1 VWTVTATYR
10 GKKADSVVAGELVTT
25 MERSED
31 YARVSAAI
39 AYIGERAPAQPGLDE
54 VAAAA
59 GLSPHHFHRLFRR
72 WAGLTPKRF
81 LQLLTLEEAKRR
93 LDASRSVLEAAYGAG
108 LSGPGRLHDLFV
120 GLEGVT
126 PAEYRRGGD
135 GVEIC
140 YGVADSPFGAALVGR
155 TERGVC
161 HLSFLEHAG
170 ADLAVAGLQA
180 EWPAARLGRDDGV
193 ASAVVAAIFAGDRP
207 PLDVRG
213 TNFQA
218 RVWDALLRIPEGGV
232 TCYED
237 VARALGRPGATRAVA
252 GAVARNRVA
261 WLIPCHRVIR
271 KVGETGGYRW
281 GRDRKQAILA
291 WEAARG
297 V

>member
-1 VWTVTATYR
+1 MGETMSQDYGR
-10 GKKADSVVAGELVTT
+10 VA
-25 MERSED
+25 
-31 YARVSAAI
+31 AAI
-39 AYIGERAPAQPGLDE
+39 AYIEARAPEQPGLEE
-54 VAAAA
+54 VAVAV

-81 LQLLTLEEAKRR
+81 LQLLTLESAKQR
-93 LDASRSVLEAAYGAG
+93 LDASRSVLDATYGVG

-126 PAEYRRGGD
+126 PGEYRSGGE
-135 GVEIC
+135 GVEIV

-155 TERGVC
+155 TARGVC
-161 HLSFLEHAG
+161 HLSFVDTGDADPALE
-170 ADLAVAGLQA
+170 GLRS
-180 EWPAARLGRDDGV
+180 EWPAARFRRGDEV
-193 ASAVVAAIFAGDRP
+193 AEAVVSSMFAGDRP

-218 RVWDALLRIPEGGV
+218 RVWEALLRIPEGEV

-237 VARALGRPGATRAVA
+237 VAAALGRPGATRAVA

-271 KVGETGGYRW
+271 KMGATGGYRW
-281 GRDRKQAILA
+281 GSDRKRAMLA

-297 V
+297 T

>member
-1 VWTVTATYR
+1 MRTYEAVSR
-10 GKKADSVVAGELVTT
+10 DYGRVA
-25 MERSED
+25 
-31 YARVSAAI
+31 AAI
-39 AYIGERAPAQPGLDE
+39 AYIEARAPEQPGLE
-54 VAAAA
+54 EMAAAV

-81 LQLLTLEEAKRR
+81 LQLLTVEAAKER
-93 LDASRSVLEAAYGAG
+93 LDASRSVLAAAYGAG

-126 PAEYRRGGD
+126 PGEYRSGGE
-135 GVEIC
+135 GVEIE
-140 YGVADSPFGAALVGR
+140 YGVADSPFGPALVGR
-155 TERGVC
+155 TGRGVC
-161 HLSFLEHAG
+161 HLSFLDTDAPEPAL
-170 ADLAVAGLQA
+170 DGLRS
-180 EWPAARLGRDDGV
+180 EWPAARFRRGDEV
-193 ASAVVAAIFAGDRP
+193 AEAVVSAMFAGDRP

-218 RVWDALLRIPEGGV
+218 RVWAALLRIPEGEV

-237 VARALGRPGATRAVA
+237 VAAALGRPGATRAVA

-271 KVGETGGYRW
+271 KMGETGGYRW
-281 GRDRKQAILA
+281 GSDRKRAMLA

-297 V
+297 T

>member
-1 VWTVTATYR
+1 VEAVDTVGTWN
-10 GKKADSVVAGELVTT
+10 
-25 MERSED
+25 ED
-31 YARVSAAI
+31 YERVAAAI
-39 AYIGERAPAQPGLDE
+39 AYIGSRAPEQPGLEE
-54 VAAAA
+54 VAGAV

-93 LDASRSVLEAAYGAG
+93 LDASRSVLDAAYGAG

-126 PAEYRRGGD
+126 PGEYRRGGA
-135 GVEIC
+135 GVEMA
-140 YGVADSPFGAALVGR
+140 YGVAPSPFGPALVAR
-155 TERGVC
+155 TARGVC
-161 HLSFLEHAG
+161 HLSFLDPDGSDA
-170 ADLAVAGLQA
+170 AIA
-180 EWPAARLGRDDGV
+180 ELRATWPAARLQRDD
-193 ASAVVAAIFAGDRP
+193 AMAAQVVAVTFAGDRP
-207 PLDVRG
+207 PLDVQG

-232 TCYED
+232 ACYED
-237 VARALGRPGATRAVA
+237 VAVALGRPGATRAVA
-252 GAVARNRVA
+252 SAVARNRVA

-281 GRDRKQAILA
+281 GRDRKRAMLA

-297 V
+297 A